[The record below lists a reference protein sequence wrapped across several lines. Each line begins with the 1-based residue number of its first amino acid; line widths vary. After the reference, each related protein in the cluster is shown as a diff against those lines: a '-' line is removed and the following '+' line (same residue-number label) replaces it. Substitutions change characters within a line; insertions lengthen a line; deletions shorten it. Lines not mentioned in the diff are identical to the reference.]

1 MLENLSMD
9 ELIRVLLLK
18 DGRII
23 VTKLQEVSGNEI
35 GEPDCVMIDPVIY
48 DGNEPELTKA
58 LKRFPG
64 TAVTADVKMA
74 ILSDN
79 ILTMVT
85 PASKLLAEYL
95 VTIGD

>member
-1 MLENLSMD
+1 MD

-18 DGRII
+18 DGRTI
-23 VTKLQEVSGNEI
+23 VTKIQEVAGNEI

-48 DGNEPELTKA
+48 DTTNQELTAA
-58 LKRFPG
+58 LSRFPG
-64 TAVTADVKMA
+64 KHITPDTQMA

-85 PASKLLAEYL
+85 PDTKLLSEYL
-95 VTIGD
+95 VVISD